1 MRHRHQNGRVR
12 RAEAGT
18 RARITDTR
26 KTTPGLRVLERYAVR
41 CGGGANHRFSLSDAV
56 MAKDNHLAVLTGG
69 DPAKLTAALRGAK
82 AQLGHTT
89 HFEVEVDTMEQ
100 IEPVLAAGVDTIM
113 LDNFSLAE
121 LAAGV
126 GLVGGRARVEASGNV
141 NLETVA
147 DIAATGVDVISIGA
161 LTHSV
166 TALDLGLDIELD
178 VEPAVDS
185 GAGPAAAEATM
196 IFLDAAA
203 TTPVRREVLEA
214 MWPYLTGE
222 FGNPSSH
229 HSLGEAAAA
238 ALAGARAATA
248 KALGCRAGE
257 VVFTSG
263 GTEADNLAVKGI
275 ALARRAADP
284 RLDRVA
290 ISAVEHPAVEES
302 ARYLERVHGFAVD
315 VIPVDR
321 FGQVSEEALAAV
333 LQPGTAL
340 VSIMYANNEVGT
352 VQPIAR
358 LAALARAHGV
368 PFHTDAVQAAGW
380 LPLDTGALG
389 VDALSISGHKLG
401 APKGSGAL
409 FVRGRVRLEPLVH
422 GGGQERGRRSGTENV
437 AGAVALATAL
447 ALPREPA
454 GRVAA
459 LRDGFI
465 DGKDQPDQAAGQK
478 NQSPSMNPSRRA
490 ATRPAG
496 SRGERQRRG
505 QRHGAGD
512 VFRAR
517 PAAAFLPAAVDQRF
531 KPDPAAHEQRAAALG
546 RAQLVAGNAQR
557 VHAQRAGVQR
567 QPAGGLDGVGVE
579 RDSVRAGQ
587 RREPGDGLDRADL
600 VVGVHDADQRPS
612 RDRSTAARASSVT
625 CP

>member
-1 MRHRHQNGRVR
+1 
-12 RAEAGT
+12 
-18 RARITDTR
+18 
-26 KTTPGLRVLERYAVR
+26 
-41 CGGGANHRFSLSDAV
+41 
-56 MAKDNHLAVLTGG
+56 
-69 DPAKLTAALRGAK
+69 
-82 AQLGHTT
+82 
-89 HFEVEVDTMEQ
+89 
-100 IEPVLAAGVDTIM
+100 
-113 LDNFSLAE
+113 
-121 LAAGV
+121 
-126 GLVGGRARVEASGNV
+126 
-141 NLETVA
+141 
-147 DIAATGVDVISIGA
+147 
-161 LTHSV
+161 
-166 TALDLGLDIELD
+166 
-178 VEPAVDS
+178 
-185 GAGPAAAEATM
+185 M

-248 KALGCRAGE
+248 KALGCRPGE

-454 GRVAA
+454 GHVAA

-465 DGKDQPDQAAGQK
+465 DAVLAGVPGALLTGHPTERLPVGGILLLPGHERRVRAAGARTPGHHLLQ
-478 NQSPSMNPSRRA
+478 RFRVCRRLGCALTRA
-490 ATRPAG
+490 AGPG
-496 SRGERQRRG
+496 
-505 QRHGAGD
+505 H
-512 VFRAR
+512 RAR
-517 PAAAFLPAAVDQRF
+517 DRPDGGAV
-531 KPDPAAHEQRAAALG
+531 
-546 RAQLVAGNAQR
+546 QLRLDRDGSAVAG
-557 VHAQRAGVQR
+557 
-567 QPAGGLDGVGVE
+567 GGGRGPH
-579 RDSVRAGQ
+579 
-587 RREPGDGLDRADL
+587 RRRRRPLPRHPLHRLSRHYMSLSGRLHSGLN
-600 VVGVHDADQRPS
+600 
-612 RDRSTAARASSVT
+612 
-625 CP
+625 C